1 MTLITPA
8 AVKVDTVTLIAN
20 PGPSGNLRAGEALL
34 AGAPCT
40 IAADGDVEMS
50 NGTAANAAAAV
61 HGFSVQA
68 YNLGEEVTLAG
79 PGTRFRYAAGMT
91 PGDQLFLG
99 ATDGRLDDTATTG
112 DTAGI
117 AYALSATDIVFAE
130 GKLVGG
136 A

>member
-40 IAADGDVEMS
+40 IASDGDVELS
-50 NGTAANAAAAV
+50 DGTAANAAAAV
-61 HGFSVQA
+61 HGFTVKDYA
-68 YNLGEEVTLAG
+68 IGEEVTLAA

-99 ATDGRLDDTATTG
+99 ATAGRLDDTATTG
-112 DTAGI
+112 DTLGI
-117 AYALSATDIVFAE
+117 AYALSATDIVFTNT
-130 GKLVGG
+130 KLIG